1 MHPPPSDNYR
11 LIKNQ
16 INGTDIRKPKSV
28 HPSRRKSSFHSA
40 MVAPKSEPL
49 RRKVMQGGNFEM
61 YASREALCAS
71 TMDLRQPPRFEAPPP
86 PPLSREDET
95 RMKKN
100 QVHASRN
107 SLYKEGSN
115 GNLEYSE
122 YGELRA
128 IVRRIEEQ
136 KLNHLS
142 RNNTFVSRNQS
153 FSTGKSPHL
162 NRKRMYFDYVPSSVM
177 RSNSHHGGQG
187 PPRPNNLGVPSQ
199 STQTLPHS
207 GSLTMNNSTLPPRH
221 LHHHPNHPPI
231 RHPDHFS
238 PDRSSG
244 SSHFPGVSP
253 DSSGLSAS
261 TSGGTLLNSRL
272 DESNTA
278 SNSPSSSM
286 DNRKGRRNS
295 HKASTPSSSLLIKRS
310 EDAPVTLKGWLY
322 KQGSDGLM
330 LWKKRWFVLS
340 EYCLFYY
347 RSPEED
353 KVSGSILLP
362 SYKIS
367 PVAKEDAVFRR
378 FCFKAEHQNMRTY
391 YFATDTKEAMI
402 QWMNALSLASIMQT
416 PSTRSSAANVTTTP
430 TSPTASTMNGN
441 HLAQSRSSVAVM
453 NNMRTPVTHHQYPTQ
468 VHQMYSPN
476 GNAYQY
482 HGEPSPSSP
491 TSPEGLENGRQ
502 PLYANAPP
510 KPRRLT
516 NTREDSPDRFEDEE
530 LSPTYHQQMYSRQN
544 PGKVPLRSHT
554 PGERMM
560 YPQAQHY
567 PYQQATLVQNLQQQQ
582 RHTQTPGE
590 PIYNGNNVNNEV
602 ANHNRQGGP
611 TIRHR
616 LPQERRTP
624 EAYGRS
630 HFNMM
635 NQNTSQNYEDVFR
648 NRNTPGYPPPQG
660 RNYPPPPVPQQQAQ
674 LPPLPQQ
681 PQLFQGY
688 QYQHQVPHQPYHP
701 QQPQPVTPQYQ
712 PHELPQQRQPREVQ
726 RQPGQPQQKV
736 PRPHS
741 ADFLELDRNVVAV
754 PTQSSGGNNLNTTQY
769 QSQTQTPHHYLGNH
783 VRRKQNP
790 QPPRPKSSVDPRM
803 FDSSWSTEHY
813 AEQMRNHASTY
824 ATGTP
829 QQTPRSQSRASIHS
843 KSHLMPDNHLQ
854 SQPRTS
860 QTRLYPPQT
869 SHTSDSQVDSS
880 EEVSRYFPTPS
891 PRKPVQ
897 GTTTYQN
904 LPDNSAIVTRQ
915 YPQYQAR
922 LETVTPNRLSEQ
934 YHGSN
939 GSDYGTGEFR
949 RSASA
954 RLHRNKKNYPEMLNN
969 SDLGPE
975 DNKKKEQREES
986 MKRLLEWKQRMLQS
1000 PLTRKSSRNA
1010 SRTQTPTNSNSPVPS
1025 LGHDSQFRQK
1035 VLDELEK
1042 QSGKSS
1048 TPGNSSSNTTSER
1061 RLSRKGSGAS
1071 RSSRS
1076 RSSPRIANRPNTS
1089 SSDEDKQQSLE
1100 SSRQSRKKS
1109 RPQSEKRS
1117 RNPSRESRRS
1127 SCHVGSSTDQPEYI
1141 NISCLEPAL
1150 SPKRGQDLQVRET
1163 VVKAEWRKRAI
1174 GPDDW
1179 YSDDFNYDNAKNS
1192 FSEDPLLSGQYSHLL
1207 DLKYHNQTAGAF
1219 VQEASNMVQ
1228 DNVPMRSKPRRT
1240 LKDQGR
1246 SVTWH
1251 ADKFKDFQIMGKQNK
1266 EEVLL
1271 TIEADSNLTGSLQRP
1286 NKGLEHADKI
1296 HWSPVQAFEEI
1307 KRMNE
1312 APPTNLVKDRL
1323 QKFQSEERLQKIS
1336 SSERKI
1342 SSKSSVSGSAFSL
1355 EDINAALEDD
1365 NVFESTQKTS
1375 QQGTEQTSL
1384 VDSREIKAVELS
1396 ETKALIERQRK
1407 RREKFFETVLS
1418 DSKDDITTDD
1428 DLDEVTKPGKPR
1440 ERKRSVRELL
1450 SDFEKKSKEIHDQE
1464 IQEGE
1469 NDDLSGSRRRVF
1481 SDTETMMFETSSD
1494 DVMSE
1499 DANKPVDKHRQPDP
1513 FTPEVPPRTP
1523 KGPKPRAWRQE
1534 NQYLP
1539 MSPPSATFEQMQP
1552 EGQYLPM
1559 TPSKAKISTATQ
1571 SRSSITSSSASR
1583 GSTQSILT
1591 PTEMLIQAHNRTPSQ
1606 SLVIDH
1612 LQKEFSANI
1621 AFQEGTYVPMLDDHE
1636 SMKVPSRDQLPK
1648 RPILAPPHFQ
1658 EPKFA
1663 SKPKESPRYIEID
1676 DPDEEDQNHVI
1687 PITEMSHYEY
1697 LYKARSATPLHYEA
1711 VYQEIS
1717 DDESPKEVRTTKALP
1732 QTPIKPEAKAPQA
1745 KLPDIIGNTPTHR
1758 GHSSSDADDEGGV
1771 AHLSHSRAKSN
1782 ASISDSFKPASFFL
1796 NPPKRS
1802 LSQDIRTDHSH
1813 PERRTSSGSL
1823 SARELPMTP
1832 IERRKSAEDLHRT
1845 LEGSMR
1851 SSISSLDSAGKR
1863 KTILENIEEE
1873 RRGSTRGGRR
1883 EAVTVLPPQPEVG
1896 YQNEEGDQ
1904 LEHSSLPPLA
1914 QISLHQGD
1922 QKPRSGS
1929 VVTDPNSSL
1938 SPRSPKVPYYVS
1950 DLNESQATI
1959 DRAKAIDELHLSME
1973 LLDAQTNEHLAHK
1986 SNDDML
1992 HRIRRSAAPTP
2003 VNEHGYPGGPVA
2015 RSQSLE
2021 GLLGDSP
2028 GTPRDSVQV
2037 QMQVA
2042 PPPSSANLPPRGR
2055 EAPPPPPN
2063 VPPLDLRSP
2072 PTQAQAWTKEVSN
2085 DSVEEDDDPVWRESL
2100 RRASAKHRARSADP
2114 RNQNVVHPVRQ
2125 GQHDPSFYWD
2135 ERDQRFY
2142 KIKDQRVPPPH
2153 PQSVD
2158 PSFLDQSLPV
2168 PIDSRAQGSGRHL
2181 PSEPLNSMASIDNP
2195 DSGIYENADFFPDS
2209 SASFPSFTSA
2219 PHEVFLT
2226 NESQTKT
2233 TQYVEANTN
2242 NNAPL
2247 RVRQQTGPPP
2257 GRRRTSSASRKDSDT
2272 LKQKVRGNLLDI
2284 TAQDLLGKSHEE
2296 LVLMLIHLRRQGAA
2310 LKEAIDSTKA
2320 EMQSV
2325 AHHPNDTDENQKLL
2339 QDLNCHI
2346 RELEDQHARAHPVIT
2361 LVDNMVKLGSLYRGP
2376 ADAPL
2381 SHRIRNLPTS
2391 SSSSSGVSSGYDSKS
2406 QRKTPFDEDKVKMAE
2421 QEKAVVQDTLESSLE
2436 QTKRTIP
2443 NGSEEFDAFNKEQE
2457 MLENELRRVHG
2468 QLQTSQKKLDENS
2481 SEHSR
2486 WEHDILFLRQT
2497 LQQSVTRNMQY
2508 GISQSAETLAIEG
2521 ELAQVQQ
2528 RASELHRERQSLMN
2542 DIQKLSSRQDCLSH
2556 EYRSS
2561 NSTTDKKVVKK
2572 SKPVESEPRNYE
2584 NVQIA
2589 APAPLP
2595 EKESSDMMELTLGD
2609 ISEADDRVKKFYGII
2624 PKDNKAAEIKTVR
2637 MVKRDSKERSVI
2649 KSSRSYVDENGR
2661 LVEVEVDDGESTM
2674 TTPPML
2680 PRGNYG
2686 PNMHDFLQTSTNGN
2700 DAPKKRGEIFS
2711 SGSLPR
2717 NYESSSSAESS
2728 GNFTNSPAG
2737 RALISQVNGTSASTT
2752 AVNGG
2757 LYSKPNFKLGEY
2769 NRKKSKDSSERPASG
2784 LSAHERLFGSSRESS
2799 MSPPMSPMKNSVLTG
2814 SSDSGVSP
2822 IMSPIFKS
2830 ATAKQ
2835 IAEEVGK
2842 HGPPGGTKYRRK
2854 SKKRSHTIT
2863 SGNPAIME
2871 ALNQHDTKQASNRA
2885 RDDIDMERIL
2895 RPRTNAPDVIKSAL
2909 DKKDMKIN
2917 STTIDNLFGVP
2928 EKILIPERYIPDT
2941 DMDNIT
2947 QEERQVRLK
2956 KADSIRRMLADTGA
2970 APILGGLTPKQKEN
2984 MEDEKKEREHIL
2996 ALNQVLARQVMEKSR
3011 IVAVR
3016 ALANHKFS
3024 DDEGSEEDATES
3036 TRSYS
3041 SSPTQPLPLF
3051 QQRES
3056 MLQ

>member
-1089 SSDEDKQQSLE
+1089 SSDE
-1100 SSRQSRKKS
+1100 
-1109 RPQSEKRS
+1109 
-1117 RNPSRESRRS
+1117 
-1127 SCHVGSSTDQPEYI
+1127 
-1141 NISCLEPAL
+1141 
-1150 SPKRGQDLQVRET
+1150 
-1163 VVKAEWRKRAI
+1163 
-1174 GPDDW
+1174 
-1179 YSDDFNYDNAKNS
+1179 
-1192 FSEDPLLSGQYSHLL
+1192 
-1207 DLKYHNQTAGAF
+1207 
-1219 VQEASNMVQ
+1219 
-1228 DNVPMRSKPRRT
+1228 
-1240 LKDQGR
+1240 
-1246 SVTWH
+1246 
-1251 ADKFKDFQIMGKQNK
+1251 GK
-1266 EEVLL
+1266 
-1271 TIEADSNLTGSLQRP
+1271 
-1286 NKGLEHADKI
+1286 
-1296 HWSPVQAFEEI
+1296 
-1307 KRMNE
+1307 
-1312 APPTNLVKDRL
+1312 
-1323 QKFQSEERLQKIS
+1323 
-1336 SSERKI
+1336 
-1342 SSKSSVSGSAFSL
+1342 
-1355 EDINAALEDD
+1355 
-1365 NVFESTQKTS
+1365 
-1375 QQGTEQTSL
+1375 
-1384 VDSREIKAVELS
+1384 
-1396 ETKALIERQRK
+1396 
-1407 RREKFFETVLS
+1407 
-1418 DSKDDITTDD
+1418 
-1428 DLDEVTKPGKPR
+1428 
-1440 ERKRSVRELL
+1440 
-1450 SDFEKKSKEIHDQE
+1450 
-1464 IQEGE
+1464 
-1469 NDDLSGSRRRVF
+1469 
-1481 SDTETMMFETSSD
+1481 
-1494 DVMSE
+1494 
-1499 DANKPVDKHRQPDP
+1499 
-1513 FTPEVPPRTP
+1513 
-1523 KGPKPRAWRQE
+1523 
-1534 NQYLP
+1534 
-1539 MSPPSATFEQMQP
+1539 
-1552 EGQYLPM
+1552 
-1559 TPSKAKISTATQ
+1559 
-1571 SRSSITSSSASR
+1571 
-1583 GSTQSILT
+1583 
-1591 PTEMLIQAHNRTPSQ
+1591 
-1606 SLVIDH
+1606 
-1612 LQKEFSANI
+1612 
-1621 AFQEGTYVPMLDDHE
+1621 
-1636 SMKVPSRDQLPK
+1636 
-1648 RPILAPPHFQ
+1648 
-1658 EPKFA
+1658 
-1663 SKPKESPRYIEID
+1663 
-1676 DPDEEDQNHVI
+1676 
-1687 PITEMSHYEY
+1687 
-1697 LYKARSATPLHYEA
+1697 
-1711 VYQEIS
+1711 
-1717 DDESPKEVRTTKALP
+1717 
-1732 QTPIKPEAKAPQA
+1732 
-1745 KLPDIIGNTPTHR
+1745 
-1758 GHSSSDADDEGGV
+1758 
-1771 AHLSHSRAKSN
+1771 
-1782 ASISDSFKPASFFL
+1782 
-1796 NPPKRS
+1796 
-1802 LSQDIRTDHSH
+1802 
-1813 PERRTSSGSL
+1813 
-1823 SARELPMTP
+1823 
-1832 IERRKSAEDLHRT
+1832 
-1845 LEGSMR
+1845 
-1851 SSISSLDSAGKR
+1851 
-1863 KTILENIEEE
+1863 
-1873 RRGSTRGGRR
+1873 
-1883 EAVTVLPPQPEVG
+1883 
-1896 YQNEEGDQ
+1896 
-1904 LEHSSLPPLA
+1904 
-1914 QISLHQGD
+1914 
-1922 QKPRSGS
+1922 
-1929 VVTDPNSSL
+1929 
-1938 SPRSPKVPYYVS
+1938 
-1950 DLNESQATI
+1950 
-1959 DRAKAIDELHLSME
+1959 
-1973 LLDAQTNEHLAHK
+1973 
-1986 SNDDML
+1986 
-1992 HRIRRSAAPTP
+1992 
-2003 VNEHGYPGGPVA
+2003 
-2015 RSQSLE
+2015 
-2021 GLLGDSP
+2021 
-2028 GTPRDSVQV
+2028 
-2037 QMQVA
+2037 
-2042 PPPSSANLPPRGR
+2042 
-2055 EAPPPPPN
+2055 
-2063 VPPLDLRSP
+2063 
-2072 PTQAQAWTKEVSN
+2072 
-2085 DSVEEDDDPVWRESL
+2085 
-2100 RRASAKHRARSADP
+2100 
-2114 RNQNVVHPVRQ
+2114 
-2125 GQHDPSFYWD
+2125 
-2135 ERDQRFY
+2135 
-2142 KIKDQRVPPPH
+2142 
-2153 PQSVD
+2153 
-2158 PSFLDQSLPV
+2158 
-2168 PIDSRAQGSGRHL
+2168 
-2181 PSEPLNSMASIDNP
+2181 
-2195 DSGIYENADFFPDS
+2195 
-2209 SASFPSFTSA
+2209 
-2219 PHEVFLT
+2219 
-2226 NESQTKT
+2226 
-2233 TQYVEANTN
+2233 
-2242 NNAPL
+2242 
-2247 RVRQQTGPPP
+2247 
-2257 GRRRTSSASRKDSDT
+2257 
-2272 LKQKVRGNLLDI
+2272 
-2284 TAQDLLGKSHEE
+2284 
-2296 LVLMLIHLRRQGAA
+2296 
-2310 LKEAIDSTKA
+2310 
-2320 EMQSV
+2320 
-2325 AHHPNDTDENQKLL
+2325 
-2339 QDLNCHI
+2339 
-2346 RELEDQHARAHPVIT
+2346 
-2361 LVDNMVKLGSLYRGP
+2361 
-2376 ADAPL
+2376 
-2381 SHRIRNLPTS
+2381 
-2391 SSSSSGVSSGYDSKS
+2391 
-2406 QRKTPFDEDKVKMAE
+2406 
-2421 QEKAVVQDTLESSLE
+2421 
-2436 QTKRTIP
+2436 
-2443 NGSEEFDAFNKEQE
+2443 
-2457 MLENELRRVHG
+2457 
-2468 QLQTSQKKLDENS
+2468 
-2481 SEHSR
+2481 
-2486 WEHDILFLRQT
+2486 
-2497 LQQSVTRNMQY
+2497 
-2508 GISQSAETLAIEG
+2508 
-2521 ELAQVQQ
+2521 
-2528 RASELHRERQSLMN
+2528 
-2542 DIQKLSSRQDCLSH
+2542 
-2556 EYRSS
+2556 
-2561 NSTTDKKVVKK
+2561 
-2572 SKPVESEPRNYE
+2572 
-2584 NVQIA
+2584 
-2589 APAPLP
+2589 
-2595 EKESSDMMELTLGD
+2595 
-2609 ISEADDRVKKFYGII
+2609 
-2624 PKDNKAAEIKTVR
+2624 
-2637 MVKRDSKERSVI
+2637 
-2649 KSSRSYVDENGR
+2649 
-2661 LVEVEVDDGESTM
+2661 
-2674 TTPPML
+2674 
-2680 PRGNYG
+2680 
-2686 PNMHDFLQTSTNGN
+2686 
-2700 DAPKKRGEIFS
+2700 
-2711 SGSLPR
+2711 
-2717 NYESSSSAESS
+2717 
-2728 GNFTNSPAG
+2728 
-2737 RALISQVNGTSASTT
+2737 
-2752 AVNGG
+2752 
-2757 LYSKPNFKLGEY
+2757 
-2769 NRKKSKDSSERPASG
+2769 
-2784 LSAHERLFGSSRESS
+2784 
-2799 MSPPMSPMKNSVLTG
+2799 
-2814 SSDSGVSP
+2814 
-2822 IMSPIFKS
+2822 
-2830 ATAKQ
+2830 
-2835 IAEEVGK
+2835 
-2842 HGPPGGTKYRRK
+2842 
-2854 SKKRSHTIT
+2854 
-2863 SGNPAIME
+2863 
-2871 ALNQHDTKQASNRA
+2871 
-2885 RDDIDMERIL
+2885 
-2895 RPRTNAPDVIKSAL
+2895 
-2909 DKKDMKIN
+2909 
-2917 STTIDNLFGVP
+2917 
-2928 EKILIPERYIPDT
+2928 
-2941 DMDNIT
+2941 
-2947 QEERQVRLK
+2947 
-2956 KADSIRRMLADTGA
+2956 
-2970 APILGGLTPKQKEN
+2970 
-2984 MEDEKKEREHIL
+2984 
-2996 ALNQVLARQVMEKSR
+2996 
-3011 IVAVR
+3011 
-3016 ALANHKFS
+3016 
-3024 DDEGSEEDATES
+3024 
-3036 TRSYS
+3036 
-3041 SSPTQPLPLF
+3041 
-3051 QQRES
+3051 
-3056 MLQ
+3056 